1 MEPGIV
7 SMLCY
12 HIPADHT
19 CHGDVADGHQVGDA
33 HSEQGEGVH
42 GRDEE
47 GDGEDHDGCDDVDQM
62 VGAKDHHQS
71 EKTSFFLVF
80 YKSYTYTC
88 RNICEDIF
96 LRRRQVR

>member
-1 MEPGIV
+1 
-7 SMLCY
+7 MLYY

-71 EKTSFFLVF
+71 EKTSFFLLF
-80 YKSYTYTC
+80 YKRYHIPVETYV
-88 RNICEDIF
+88 RIF
-96 LRRRQVR
+96 S